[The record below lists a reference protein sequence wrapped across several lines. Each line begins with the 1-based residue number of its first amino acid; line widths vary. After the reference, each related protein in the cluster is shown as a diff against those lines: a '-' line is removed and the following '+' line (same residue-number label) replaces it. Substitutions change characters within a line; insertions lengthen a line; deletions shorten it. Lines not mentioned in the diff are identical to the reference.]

1 MEIAANCLT
10 AFSPLT
16 LKYSKPANTP
26 PSNAT
31 IVVIANI
38 ASVHCPILL
47 KTGGVIDKTVIHPA
61 IAMRIMDIAPNCLTA
76 LDPSTLKYFRP
87 ANTPPSNATITVMET
102 IATVHFP
109 ISPHSGEIFDMIA
122 MQVPIEIRTIE
133 IAPNFLSASLPLS
146 FLKAKRTIASS
157 AIIIP
162 MPIII
167 PVILPSLVVPRIA
180 LPIATIIAVN
190 KPRMSVTA
198 APPFRRTA
206 VGCLP
211 RIATVA
217 ATAIR
222 AVARPVK
229 PLMALCPLSSFVRVL
244 VALIIINIIVIS
256 VRTSVIAVKPCFS
269 SWTGILPSSDITFS
283 KVFREKTIDRTRKPI
298 PPAFAPA

>member
-1 MEIAANCLT
+1 MLVQT
-10 AFSPLT
+10 R
-16 LKYSKPANTP
+16 
-26 PSNAT
+26 
-31 IVVIANI
+31 
-38 ASVHCPILL
+38 
-47 KTGGVIDKTVIHPA
+47 GVIDKTVIHPA

-76 LDPSTLKYFRP
+76 LDPSTLKCFRP

-180 LPIATIIAVN
+180 LPIVTIIAVN
-190 KPRMSVTA
+190 KPRTSVTA

-229 PLMALCPLSSFVRVL
+229 PLMALCPLSSFVRLL

-256 VRTSVIAVKPCFS
+256 VRTSVIAAKPCFS
-269 SWTGILPSSDITFS
+269 SWTGILPSSDMTFS

-298 PPAFAPA
+298 PPAFAPALRPPVANLSTRPKPINTAATTGITWRTEFQS